1 MTESNR
7 QTKSS
12 CDGKTYRAT
21 VLTPSPAS
29 KVVETLSDKGTPPA
43 AEFSDPIMRYDPEL
57 PNCSSL
63 CATPL
68 IPTFV
73 SHGCTPLTLKSGLAS
88 LSIDCH
94 GTELIDEGIW
104 GKSDIS
110 RVGEGVMRFRG
121 ILD

>member
-1 MTESNR
+1 M
-7 QTKSS
+7 Q
-12 CDGKTYRAT
+12 Y
-21 VLTPSPAS
+21 V
-29 KVVETLSDKGTPPA
+29 
-43 AEFSDPIMRYDPEL
+43 PEL
-57 PNCSSL
+57 SNLSSL

-73 SHGCTPLTLKSGLAS
+73 SHGCTPLTLKSGLVS

-94 GTELIDEGIW
+94 GTELIDEGMW

-110 RVGEGVMRFRG
+110 RFGEGVMRLRG

>member
-7 QTKSS
+7 QIKSS
-12 CDGKTYRAT
+12 NGRKTYRAT
-21 VLTPSPAS
+21 VLTSSPTS
-29 KVVETLSDKGTPPA
+29 KLVETLSDKGIPPA
-43 AEFSDPIMRYDPEL
+43 PEVSDPVMRYDPEL

-110 RVGEGVMRFRG
+110 RAGEGVIRLRG
-121 ILD
+121 ILV